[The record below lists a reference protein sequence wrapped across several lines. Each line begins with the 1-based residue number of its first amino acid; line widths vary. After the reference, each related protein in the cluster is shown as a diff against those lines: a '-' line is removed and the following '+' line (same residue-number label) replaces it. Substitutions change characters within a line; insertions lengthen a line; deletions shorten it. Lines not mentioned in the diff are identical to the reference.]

1 MSPTGAQA
9 GRGSFKGRARAAI
22 AAFALSSFAS
32 TAFASGAFAQQPAAG
47 EDPLDRLARIVA
59 PAKNFAKAEP
69 YEANQGGGATVRKP
83 VNLSIFSHPS
93 GNMSFERQLE
103 FKVGDGIFRKLWVS
117 SPSSTNSSDGLG
129 PLFNSRSCQGCHL
142 KDGRGAPPTAGETAV
157 SMFLR
162 LSVPPKT
169 AAEREAL
176 ATHRATVI
184 PDPVYGSQ
192 LQNFAVQGHEP
203 EGQMV
208 IGYEEV
214 PVKLADGEIVSLR
227 KPSYSVAEL
236 AYGPMAADVMLSPRV
251 TPQMIGVGLLE
262 AIDEKDILAA
272 ADPDDKNGDGISGKP
287 NIVWSAEFQKPML
300 GRLGWKAGEPTVKQ
314 QVAHAFLG
322 DIGLSSALSPTP
334 GGECTEAQKAC
345 REAPN
350 GDDDDEKVEV
360 TAQMM
365 DLVVFYSRNLG
376 VPARRKVGDKQV
388 LAGKKL
394 FYESGCAACHRPK
407 YVTRDIEGQP
417 EQSGQLIWP
426 YTDLL
431 LHDMGEG
438 LADHRP
444 EGEASGREW
453 RTPPLWGIGL
463 TETVSG
469 HTQFLHDG
477 RARNL
482 LEAILWHGDEAEPAK
497 NRVTRMSKAERAAL
511 LAFLNSL

>member
-1 MSPTGAQA
+1 MNPTGVRL
-9 GRGSFKGRARAAI
+9 GRGSFRDGVMVALTAVTLLSVASVSI
-22 AAFALSSFAS
+22 AS
-32 TAFASGAFAQQPAAG
+32 AQQAPAA

-59 PAKNFAKAEP
+59 PTKNFAKAEP

-83 VNLSIFSHPS
+83 INLSIFSNPS
-93 GNMSFERQLE
+93 GNMSFERQLD

-117 SPSSTNSSDGLG
+117 APSSTNSSDGLG

-142 KDGRGAPPTAGETAV
+142 KDGRGAPPVEGETAV

-169 AAEREAL
+169 GAERTAL
-176 ATHRATVI
+176 AAHKVSVI

-208 IGYEEV
+208 IHYDDL
-214 PVKLADGEIVSLR
+214 PVKLADGEVVRLR
-227 KPSYSVAEL
+227 KPRYSVAGL
-236 AYGPMAADVMLSPRV
+236 NYGPMSPDIRLSPRV

-262 AIDEKDILAA
+262 AIDEADILAA
-272 ADPDDKNGDGISGKP
+272 ADPDDADKDGISGKP
-287 NIVWSAEFQKPML
+287 NLVWSGEFDKPML
-300 GRLGWKAGEPTVKQ
+300 GRFGWKAGEPTVKQ

-334 GGECTEAQKAC
+334 GGECTEPQQAC

-350 GDDDDEKVEV
+350 GNDDDEAVEV
-360 TAQMM
+360 TKQMM

-376 VPARRKVGDKQV
+376 VPARRKVSDKQV

-394 FYESGCAACHRPK
+394 FYDSGCAACHRPK
-407 YVTRDIEGQP
+407 YVTRDIPEQP

-438 LADHRP
+438 LADGRP

-482 LEAILWHGDEAEPAK
+482 LEAILWHGGEAEAAK
-497 NRVTRMSKAERAAL
+497 ARMVKMSKAERAAL

>member
-1 MSPTGAQA
+1 MNPTGVRT
-9 GRGSFKGRARAAI
+9 GRGSLRGGAKAAI
-22 AAFALSSFAS
+22 MAFALSSFAS
-32 TAFASGAFAQQPAAG
+32 VALSQQPPA

-59 PAKNFAKAEP
+59 PTKNFAKAEP

-83 VNLSIFSHPS
+83 INLSIFSNPS

-117 SPSSTNSSDGLG
+117 APSSTNSSDGLG

-142 KDGRGAPPTAGETAV
+142 KDGRGAPPAEGEAAV

-169 AAEREAL
+169 EAERAAL
-176 ATHRATVI
+176 AAHKVSVI

-192 LQNFAVQGHEP
+192 LQNFAIQGHEP

-208 IGYEEV
+208 IRYDDL
-214 PVKLADGEIVSLR
+214 PVKLADGEVVRLR
-227 KPSYSVAEL
+227 RPRYSVAEL
-236 AYGPMAADVMLSPRV
+236 NYGSMSPDIRLSPRV

-262 AIDEKDILAA
+262 AIDETDILAV
-272 ADPDDKNGDGISGKP
+272 ADPDDADKDGISGKP
-287 NIVWSAEFQKPML
+287 NLVWSGEFDKPML
-300 GRLGWKAGEPTVKQ
+300 GRFGWKAGEPTVKQ

-334 GGECTEAQKAC
+334 GGECSEPQKAC

-350 GDDDDEKVEV
+350 GNDDDEGVEV
-360 TAQMM
+360 TRQMM

-376 VPARRKVGDKQV
+376 VPARRKVSDKQV

-394 FYESGCAACHRPK
+394 FYDSGCAACHRPK
-407 YVTRDIEGQP
+407 YVTRDIPGQP

-438 LADHRP
+438 LADGRP

-453 RTPPLWGIGL
+453 RTPPLWGLGL

-482 LEAILWHGDEAEPAK
+482 LEAILWHGGEAETAK
-497 NRVTRMSKAERAAL
+497 SRVVKMSKAERAAL